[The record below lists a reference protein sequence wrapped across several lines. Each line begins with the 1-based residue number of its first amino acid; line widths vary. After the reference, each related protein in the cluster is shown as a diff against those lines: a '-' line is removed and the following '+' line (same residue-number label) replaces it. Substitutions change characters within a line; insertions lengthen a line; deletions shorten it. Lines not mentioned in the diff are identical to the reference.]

1 MPVPLVSGSFGDLL
15 DPRFRKIFFET
26 YKQLPSMRGNLYTE
40 ISSDRDTV
48 RDSSVGTLGDLVEFT
63 GTITYDD
70 MSQGYDVTETHKQF
84 ASGYQVERVLF
95 DDDQF
100 NIMDRRPAGLATSVA
115 RTQEGHAAR
124 FFNNAF
130 SIDTFFYNHTE
141 AVALCSNSHTT
152 TSGASTTTG
161 FDNLVTTSLSA
172 VALESARVQ
181 MQDFRGDRAERI
193 SIMPDTI
200 LIPAQGTMEETAWE
214 IVNSQ
219 GKLDTANNNANFNQ
233 GKYKVMVWHYLTDAN
248 NWFLIDSTFMKQN
261 LYWVNRIAPEFG
273 WVEDFDTLVAKYRAY
288 CRYGAYYVDWR
299 WALGAQVS

>member
-1 MPVPLVSGSFGDLL
+1 MAVPLVSGSFGDLL

-115 RTQEGHAAR
+115 RTQETHSAR
-124 FFNNAF
+124 LFNNAF
-130 SIDTFFYNHTE
+130 SIDTFFYNHSE

-152 TSGASTTTG
+152 TSGASTTTSQSVPIVG
-161 FDNLVTTSLSA
+161 KARATRAVPPARGEVVAHAVPSAAVETAAVRTVPVRTRARNTTSPGGRRTRSRA
-172 VALESARVQ
+172 SGRRS
-181 MQDFRGDRAERI
+181 RGPRQRRSTRRRA
-193 SIMPDTI
+193 P
-200 LIPAQGTMEETAWE
+200 GTGRPMA
-214 IVNSQ
+214 S
-219 GKLDTANNNANFNQ
+219 
-233 GKYKVMVWHYLTDAN
+233 
-248 NWFLIDSTFMKQN
+248 
-261 LYWVNRIAPEFG
+261 RPP
-273 WVEDFDTLVAKYRAY
+273 RATP
-288 CRYGAYYVDWR
+288 
-299 WALGAQVS
+299 